1 MSNSFRRAERAGVSL
16 LIGIAGASGAGKTL
30 SALRLA
36 RGLVDGDDS
45 KIAVIDTEAGRALH
59 YAPAPGV
66 PSDPMTFDFSHAS
79 LTAPF
84 RPARYLEL
92 IEEADKAGFGVIV
105 IDSFSH
111 VWEGEGGL
119 MEWHDDIVAAAVE
132 TAEKRWNSY
141 NNGKPFDVDAAAGRA
156 NIVAWSEPKSAHKRL
171 ISRLLQCQ
179 AHLVICLRA
188 QEKLRMEKVT
198 EEGRNG
204 RSYEK
209 TVITAASD
217 LPPTER
223 WSPICEKNLP
233 YELITSLILTP
244 DNPGVPIPIKLQKQH
259 RDFVPLDKPLDEE
272 VGRRLAAWARGAQ
285 PPGPRPAASPATFD
299 LDPTSPRPLNIAT
312 NAPAETWKRGGV
324 ALRNAMRAAPEHA
337 VEWWRLNGLAFKA
350 RSAAL
355 ADEIEKALPP
365 PDYGAEF
372 TLAEAAE

>member
-1 MSNSFRRAERAGVSL
+1 MSSSFRRAERAGVSL
-16 LIGIAGASGAGKTL
+16 LIGIAGVSGAGKTL

-66 PSDPMTFDFSHAS
+66 QSDPLTFAFSHAP

-92 IEEADKAGFGVIV
+92 IEEADQAGFGVIV

-119 MEWHDDIVAAAVE
+119 MEWHDDNVATAVE
-132 TAEKRWNSY
+132 AAKKRWTAFS
-141 NNGKPFDVDAAAGRA
+141 NGKPFDVDAAEARA
-156 NIVAWSEPKSAHKRL
+156 DVGAWSEPKSAHKRL
-171 ISRLLQCQ
+171 IRRLLQCR

-188 QEKLRMEKVT
+188 QEKLRMEKIT

-209 TVITAASD
+209 TVITPASD
-217 LPPTER
+217 LPPTKR

-233 YELITSLILTP
+233 YELVTSLILTP
-244 DNPGVPIPIKLQKQH
+244 EKPGVPIPIKLQEQH
-259 RDFVPLDKPLDEE
+259 RDFVSLEKPIDEE
-272 VGRRLAAWARGAQ
+272 VGRRLAAWARGARAL
-285 PPGPRPAASPATFD
+285 GPRPAMPTETFD
-299 LDPTSPRPLNIAT
+299 LDPTAPRRLNIAT
-312 NAPAETWKRGGV
+312 DAPAETWKRGGI
-324 ALRNAMRAAPEHA
+324 ALRNAMRASPENA
-337 VEWWRLNGLAFKA
+337 IEWWRLNGMAFKS
-350 RSAAL
+350 RSIAL
-355 ADEIEKALPP
+355 ADEIEKALPATN
-365 PDYGAEF
+365 YGADF
-372 TLAEAAE
+372 ILTEAAE